1 MKKIAISSLL
11 SAAILC
17 QTYIANAEN
26 SQQPSQNKT
35 NQQTQKAQTPAQQPS
50 QTTPQANPSQSQQN
64 ANAYNIKK
72 EDTTNKPNNEAN
84 KESQCTA
91 LMPTILRKE
100 PNFNSNNILKQI
112 KKGEKLQIIDETKN
126 FYKVR
131 YNDTEGYITKG
142 SCSSNSHTEEKANN
156 SKDKPKSKVKYIT
169 LSSPTSVKSLAKKYC
184 MTPQQLIALNR
195 LNKNTKMLEE
205 NRAYIVKNECST
217 KTAKTL
223 DKIPTETIEKEVDK
237 IVTEKKE
244 EIKIKQPEQ
253 EEKSIKTIETKA
265 DQMAKILEPFSKPIE
280 IEDNEGYKTVRIS
293 LRDINVI
300 ECPAGIN
307 SVVYS
312 KEKGL
317 ITKTEKKAV
326 FVKIPPMIKEDPEK
340 ATQKIEYKDEP
351 RDLFIECGS
360 KIYSFVLIPE
370 DVPAQKI
377 IIKGKSLAKK
387 DNQENSE
394 EQSDPSSY
402 EKEIVS
408 ILKDI
413 YLHGINSQY
422 DYKKLQED
430 IKKYK
435 EIDVVPLRV
444 YFTGKFIVKEY
455 SIIAKETPIE
465 LSEASFIHLSKYP
478 VAIMLSKPKL
488 SIKGESSSL
497 FIVEKT
503 SEEQ

>member
-17 QTYIANAEN
+17 QTYVANAEN
-26 SQQPSQNKT
+26 SQQPSQDKT
-35 NQQTQKAQTPAQQPS
+35 NQQSQKAQTPTQQPS
-50 QTTPQANPSQSQQN
+50 QNTSQTNSSQSQQN
-64 ANAYNIKK
+64 INTANIKK
-72 EDTTNKPNNEAN
+72 ADNKAD
-84 KESQCTA
+84 KENQCTA
-91 LMPTILRKE
+91 LIPTILRKE
-100 PNFNSNNILKQI
+100 PNFNSSNIIKQI
-112 KKGEKLQIIDETKN
+112 KKGENLEIIDKTKN
-126 FYKVR
+126 FYKVK
-131 YNDTEGYITKG
+131 YNDIEGYVTKG
-142 SCSSNSHTEEKANN
+142 SCSTNDHTEEKANN
-156 SKDKPKSKVKYIT
+156 NKDKPKSKVKYIT

-184 MTPQQLIALNR
+184 MTPQQFIALNR
-195 LNKNTKMLEE
+195 LDKNTKMLEE
-205 NRAYIVKNECST
+205 NRAYIIKNECSA
-217 KTAKTL
+217 KTTKTL
-223 DKIPTETIEKEVDK
+223 DKIPTETIEKEVNK

-244 EIKIKQPEQ
+244 EIKINQPDK
-253 EEKSIKTIETKA
+253 EEKNIKPVETKA

-280 IEDNEGYKTVRIS
+280 IENNEGYKTIRIS

-326 FVKIPPMIKEDPEK
+326 FVKIPPIIKEDPEK

-351 RDLFIECGS
+351 RDLFIECGN

-377 IIKGKSLAKK
+377 IIKGKNLAKK

-394 EQSDPSSY
+394 QSDSSPY

-413 YLHGINSQY
+413 YLNGINSQY

-435 EIDVVPLRV
+435 EIDIIPLRV

-455 SIIAKETPIE
+455 SIIAKEVPIE

-478 VAIMLSKPKL
+478 VAVMLSKPKL

-503 SEEQ
+503 TEE

>member
-11 SAAILC
+11 STAILC

-35 NQQTQKAQTPAQQPS
+35 DQQTQKTQTSTTQQPN
-50 QTTPQANPSQSQQN
+50 QATLPANPPQSQQYPN
-64 ANAYNIKK
+64 TTEIKK
-72 EDTTNKPNNEAN
+72 DAESKTDNKIDEKN
-84 KESQCTA
+84 QCTT
-91 LMPTILRKE
+91 LTPTTLRKK
-100 PNFNSNNILKQI
+100 PDLSLNSIVKQI
-112 KKGEKLQIIDETKN
+112 EKGEKLEIIDETKN
-126 FYKVR
+126 FYKVK
-131 YNDTEGYITKG
+131 YDNIEGYVAKG
-142 SCSSNSHTEEKANN
+142 SCFKNDHIEESNNN
-156 SKDKPKSKVKYIT
+156 KDKPKSKVKYIT
-169 LSSPTSVKSLAKKYC
+169 LSTPTSVKTLTKKYC
-184 MTPQQLIALNR
+184 MTPQQFIALNR
-195 LNKNTKMLEE
+195 LDKNTKILEK
-205 NRAYIVKNECST
+205 NKAYIVKNECSA
-217 KTAKTL
+217 KTAKQL

-237 IVTEKKE
+237 IITEKKE
-244 EIKIKQPEQ
+244 EIKIKQPEK
-253 EEKSIKTIETKA
+253 EEKSTKTVETKA

-280 IEDNEGYKTVRIS
+280 IEDNEGYKTIRIS
-293 LRDINVI
+293 LRDVNVI
-300 ECPAGIN
+300 ECHKGID

-326 FVKIPPMIKEDPEK
+326 FIKIPPIIKEDPEK

-351 RDLFIECGS
+351 RDLFIECGN
-360 KIYSFVLIPE
+360 KIYSFILIPE

-377 IIKGKSLAKK
+377 IIKGKTLNNK
-387 DNQENSE
+387 DNDQENSE
-394 EQSDPSSY
+394 QSDSSY

-408 ILKDI
+408 TLKDI
-413 YLHGINSQY
+413 YLNGINSQY

-430 IKKYK
+430 IKKYR

-444 YFTGKFIVKEY
+444 YFTGKFLVKEY
-455 SIIAKETPIE
+455 SIIAKEIPIE

-488 SIKGESSSL
+488 SIKGESTSL

-503 SEEQ
+503 SSEE

>member
-11 SAAILC
+11 SAAILS

-26 SQQPSQNKT
+26 PQLPSQDKINQQTQKTQTPTQQPSQNTTQT
-35 NQQTQKAQTPAQQPS
+35 NSP
-50 QTTPQANPSQSQQN
+50 QSQQN
-64 ANAYNIKK
+64 TNAANIKK
-72 EDTTNKPNNEAN
+72 EDDKTDNKAD
-84 KESQCTA
+84 KENQCTV
-91 LMPTILRKE
+91 LIPTTLRKE
-100 PNFNSNNILKQI
+100 PNFNSSNIIKQI
-112 KKGEKLQIIDETKN
+112 KKGEKLEIIDETKK
-126 FYKVR
+126 FYKVK
-131 YNDTEGYITKG
+131 YNDIEGYVTKG
-142 SCSSNSHTEEKANN
+142 SCSINDHTEEVNN
-156 SKDKPKSKVKYIT
+156 SKDKTKSKVKYIT
-169 LSSPTSVKSLAKKYC
+169 LSTSTSVKSLAKKYC
-184 MTPQQLIALNR
+184 MTPQQFIALNR
-195 LNKNTKMLEE
+195 LDKKTKMLEE

-217 KTAKTL
+217 KTTKPL
-223 DKIPTETIEKEVDK
+223 DKIPTETIEKEVNK
-237 IVTEKKE
+237 IITEERE
-244 EIKIKQPEQ
+244 EIKIKQPEK
-253 EEKSIKTIETKA
+253 EEKNIKQVETKA

-293 LRDINVI
+293 LRDINVV

-326 FVKIPPMIKEDPEK
+326 FVKIPPIIKEDPEK

-351 RDLFIECGS
+351 RDLFIECGN

-377 IIKGKSLAKK
+377 IIKGKTLSKK
-387 DNQENSE
+387 DNDQENSE
-394 EQSDPSSY
+394 QSDSPSY

-413 YLHGINSQY
+413 YLNGINSQY

-435 EIDVVPLRV
+435 EVDVIPLRV
-444 YFTGKFIVKEY
+444 YFTGKFVVKEY
-455 SIIAKETPIE
+455 SIIAKEPPTE

-503 SEEQ
+503 NEE

>member
-1 MKKIAISSLL
+1 MRKMAFFSLL
-11 SAAILC
+11 SAAILT
-17 QTYIANAEN
+17 QPYISNAEN
-26 SQQPSQNKT
+26 TQQLPPQNIT
-35 NQQTQKAQTPAQQPS
+35 TQQ
-50 QTTPQANPSQSQQN
+50 
-64 ANAYNIKK
+64 
-72 EDTTNKPNNEAN
+72 TNKPI
-84 KESQCTA
+84 SQTA
-91 LMPTILRKE
+91 QSQ
-100 PNFNSNNILKQI
+100 NQQN
-112 KKGEKLQIIDETKN
+112 
-126 FYKVR
+126 
-131 YNDTEGYITKG
+131 TE
-142 SCSSNSHTEEKANN
+142 NQTEEKSSNN
-156 SKDKPKSKVKYIT
+156 KNKTKSKVKYIT
-169 LSSPTSVKSLAKKYC
+169 LSAPVPLKNLAKKYC
-184 MTPQQLIALNR
+184 MSPQEFIALNR
-195 LNKNTKMLEE
+195 LSKNTEILEE
-205 NRAYIVKNECST
+205 NKVYLVKDQCST
-217 KTAKTL
+217 KIAKTL

-244 EIKIKQPEQ
+244 EIKIKQPQ
-253 EEKSIKTIETKA
+253 KEEKNIKTVETKA
-265 DQMAKILEPFSKPIE
+265 DHMAKILEPFSKPIE

-300 ECPAGIN
+300 ECPSGIN

-326 FVKIPPMIKEDPEK
+326 FIKIPPIIKEDPEK

-351 RDLFIECGS
+351 RDLFIECGN
-360 KIYSFVLIPE
+360 KIYSFILIPE

-377 IIKGKSLAKK
+377 IIKGKSITKK
-387 DNQENSE
+387 VNQENTDD
-394 EQSDPSSY
+394 QSDFSSY

-413 YLHGINSQY
+413 YLNGTNSQY

-435 EIDVVPLRV
+435 EIDIIPLRV

-455 SIIAKETPIE
+455 SIIAKEPPIE

-488 SIKGESSSL
+488 LIKGESASL

-503 SEEQ
+503 NEEQ

>member
-17 QTYIANAEN
+17 QTCIANAEN
-26 SQQPSQNKT
+26 SQQPSQDKT
-35 NQQTQKAQTPAQQPS
+35 NQQTQKAQTPTQQPS
-50 QTTPQANPSQSQQN
+50 QAAPQINSSQSQQN
-64 ANAYNIKK
+64 TNTANIKK
-72 EDTTNKPNNEAN
+72 EDATNKEAD
-84 KESQCTA
+84 KENQCTA
-91 LMPTILRKE
+91 IIPTILRKQ
-100 PNFNSNNILKQI
+100 PNFSPGNLIKQI
-112 KKGEKLQIIDETKN
+112 KKGEKLEIIDETKN
-126 FYKVR
+126 FYKVK
-131 YNDTEGYITKG
+131 YNDIEGYVTKG
-142 SCSSNSHTEEKANN
+142 SCSKNDHTEEKSNN

-184 MTPQQLIALNR
+184 MTPQQFIALNR

-253 EEKSIKTIETKA
+253 EEKNVKTIETKT
-265 DQMAKILEPFSKPIE
+265 DQIAKILEPFSKPIE
-280 IEDNEGYKTVRIS
+280 IEDNEGYKTIRIS

-300 ECPAGIN
+300 ECPTGIN

-326 FVKIPPMIKEDPEK
+326 FIKIPPMIKEDPEK
-340 ATQKIEYKDEP
+340 GSQKIEYKDEP
-351 RDLFIECGS
+351 RDLFIECGNR
-360 KIYSFVLIPE
+360 IYSFILIPE

-394 EQSDPSSY
+394 EQSDSSSY

-413 YLHGINSQY
+413 YLNGINSQY
-422 DYKKLQED
+422 DYKKLQEN

-435 EIDVVPLRV
+435 EIDIVPLRV

-455 SIIAKETPIE
+455 SIITKEPPIE

-503 SEEQ
+503 NEE